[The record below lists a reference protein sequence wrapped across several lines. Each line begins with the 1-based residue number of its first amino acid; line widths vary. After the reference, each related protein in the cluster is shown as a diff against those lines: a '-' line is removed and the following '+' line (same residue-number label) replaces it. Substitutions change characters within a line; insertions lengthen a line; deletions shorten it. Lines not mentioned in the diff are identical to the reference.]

1 MCMCV
6 CVYVCVYMCMC
17 VCMCVCVVCVCVVCV
32 YVHPRAICESFFIV
46 FHILL
51 KTIMPYI
58 YDASIASCNVYRSIS
73 LITAWTN

>member
-6 CVYVCVYMCMC
+6 CVYVCVCMCMC
-17 VCMCVCVVCVCVVCV
+17 VCVCVCVCVVCV

-58 YDASIASCNVYRSIS
+58 YDVAVMCTDRFR
-73 LITAWTN
+73 